1 MIRFT
6 VADDDGTVSFLG
18 PAHAMKMLV
27 AACARGA
34 ATLDELLS
42 HTRRYDDQ
50 FSRKILDGLAVFDEH
65 NSRENTGEIEAILAQ
80 RDPADWPPFRVY
92 NDTTRRASTQPGRT
106 GMIVFNLRSKR
117 IVQVQ
122 NSYSEI
128 QRRDRGR
135 IREGGRPTRTLYYY
149 DLPADWS
156 IVP

>member
-6 VADDDGTVSFLG
+6 IADDAGTVSFLG

-34 ATLDELLS
+34 SSFDELLEF
-42 HTRRYDDQ
+42 TRRYDDQ
-50 FSRKILDGLAVFDEH
+50 FSRNILDGLAIFDEH
-65 NSRENTGEIEAILAQ
+65 NSRDNTHHIEDIIET
-80 RDPADWPPFRVY
+80 RGSTDWPPFRIY
-92 NDTTRRASTQPGRT
+92 NDATRRASTQPGRDGT
-106 GMIVFNLRSKR
+106 IVFNLRSKR
-117 IVQVQ
+117 IVQIQ
-122 NSYSEI
+122 NSYAEI

-135 IREGGRPTRTLYYY
+135 IRTGGRPTRTLYYY